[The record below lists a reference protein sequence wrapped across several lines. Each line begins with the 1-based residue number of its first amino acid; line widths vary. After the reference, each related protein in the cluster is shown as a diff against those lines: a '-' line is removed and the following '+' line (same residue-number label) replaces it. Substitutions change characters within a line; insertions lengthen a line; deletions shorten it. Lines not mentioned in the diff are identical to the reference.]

1 LSAPSHRK
9 EGAVDKNDGI
19 GAQGGLTLDYREEDH
34 MFTRTSLLAAVALA
48 AGLAGAAHAQPY
60 PSKTVRVVV
69 PFPAGGGTDILARPL
84 AQKLNEAWGQPVFV
98 DNRAGAGSTIG
109 NTLVARAA
117 PDGYTLLL
125 MSASI
130 SVVPAIYRNLPYDT
144 VKDLAAITLLMHTPY
159 VLVVHPSMPTKSV
172 RDLIRLAKSKPGQVI
187 YGSAGAGTITHF
199 TVELFRS
206 MAKIDILH
214 VPFKGGAPSLQ
225 ALMSGEVQ
233 MVMNV
238 MPEVLPHLRAGGRM
252 RPLGVSSAKRMEVTA
267 DLPTITE
274 AGVPGFESVVWFVL
288 MAPAGTPPAI
298 IAGINGE
305 VNRILRDPELLGFY
319 RNLGYGPLGGTPEAA
334 GEQVKREIA
343 RWAKVAREAGIKP
356 VD

>member
-1 LSAPSHRK
+1 MR
-9 EGAVDKNDGI
+9 
-19 GAQGGLTLDYREEDH
+19 
-34 MFTRTSLLAAVALA
+34 TRASLLAGVVLA
-48 AGLAGAAHAQPY
+48 AGLAGAACAQPF
-60 PSKTVRVVV
+60 PTKPVRMVV

-109 NTLVARAA
+109 NALVARAA

-125 MSASI
+125 NSASL

-144 VKDLAAITLLMHTPY
+144 LKDLAAITLLMHTPY
-159 VLVVHPSMPTKSV
+159 VLVVHPSMPTRSV
-172 RDLIRLAKSKPGQVI
+172 GELVRLARAKPGQII

-225 ALMSGEVQ
+225 ALISGEVQ

-238 MPEVLPHLRAGGRM
+238 MPEVLPHVRAGGRM
-252 RPLGVSSAKRMEVTA
+252 RALGVSSAKRMEQMP
-267 DLPTITE
+267 DLPTIAE
-274 AGVPGFESVVWFVL
+274 AGVPGFESVVWFAL
-288 MAPAGTPPAI
+288 LAPAGTPPAI

-305 VNRILRDPELLGFY
+305 VNRILRDPELLGLY
-319 RNLGYGPLGGTPEAA
+319 RNLGYGPLGGTPEEA
-334 GEQVKREIA
+334 GEHLKREIA
-343 RWAKVAREAGIKP
+343 RWAKVAKEAGIKP

>member
-1 LSAPSHRK
+1 
-9 EGAVDKNDGI
+9 
-19 GAQGGLTLDYREEDH
+19 
-34 MFTRTSLLAAVALA
+34 
-48 AGLAGAAHAQPY
+48 
-60 PSKTVRVVV
+60 VVV

-84 AQKLNEAWGQPVFV
+84 AQKLNEAWGQPVFI

-125 MSASI
+125 MSASLA
-130 SVVPAIYRNLPYDT
+130 VVPAIYRKLPYDT
-144 VKDLAAITLLMHTPY
+144 IKDLAPISLLMHTPY
-159 VLVVHPSMPTKSV
+159 VLAVHPSMPTKSV
-172 RDLIRLAKSKPGQVI
+172 VELIRLAKARPGQII

-206 MAKIDILH
+206 LAKIDILH

-238 MPEVLPHLRAGGRM
+238 MPEVLPHLQSGGRM
-252 RPLGVSSAKRMEVTA
+252 RALGVSSAKRMEVTP
-267 DLPTITE
+267 DLPTIAE
-274 AGVPGFESVVWFVL
+274 AGVPGFESVVWFML
-288 MAPAGTPPAI
+288 LAPAGTPNAL

-305 VNRILRDPELLGFY
+305 VNRILRDPKMLAY
-319 RNLGYGPLGGTPEAA
+319 YATLGYGPLGGTPEAA
-334 GEQVKREIA
+334 GERLKSEIG
-343 RWAKVAREAGIKP
+343 RWANVAKEAGIKP

>member
-1 LSAPSHRK
+1 MH
-9 EGAVDKNDGI
+9 
-19 GAQGGLTLDYREEDH
+19 
-34 MFTRTSLLAAVALA
+34 TRTSLLAAVTLTT
-48 AGLAGAAHAQPY
+48 GLAGAAYAQPF
-60 PSKTVRVVV
+60 PTKTVRVVV

-84 AQKLNEAWGQPVFV
+84 AQKLNEAWGQAVFV

-109 NTLVARAA
+109 NTLVARAT

-125 MSASI
+125 MSASL

-144 VKDLAAITLLMHTPY
+144 LKDLAPISLLMHTPY
-159 VLVVHPSMPTKSV
+159 VLAVHPSMPAKSV
-172 RDLIRLAKSKPGQVI
+172 GELIRLAKAKPGQVI

-206 MAKIDILH
+206 LAKIDILH

-238 MPEVLPHLRAGGRM
+238 MPEVLPHLRSGGRM
-252 RPLGVSSAKRMEVTA
+252 RALGVSSAKRMEITPE
-267 DLPTITE
+267 LPTIAE
-274 AGVPGFESVVWFVL
+274 AGVPGFESVVWFAL
-288 MAPAGTPPAI
+288 LAPAGTPQAI
-298 IAGINGE
+298 ISGINSE
-305 VNRILRDPELLGFY
+305 VGRILRDPGLLAYY
-319 RNLGYGPLGGTPEAA
+319 RNFGYGPLGGTPEAV
-334 GEQVKREIA
+334 GEHLKREIE
-343 RWAKVAREAGIKP
+343 RWAIVAKEAGIKP

>member
-1 LSAPSHRK
+1 
-9 EGAVDKNDGI
+9 
-19 GAQGGLTLDYREEDH
+19 
-34 MFTRTSLLAAVALA
+34 MCTRTSSLAAVTLA
-48 AGLAGAAHAQPY
+48 AGLAGAAYAQPF
-60 PSKTVRVVV
+60 PTKAVRVVV

-84 AQKLNEAWGQPVFV
+84 AQKLNEAWGQPVLV

-109 NTLVARAA
+109 NALVARAT

-125 MSASI
+125 MSASL

-144 VKDLAAITLLMHTPY
+144 LKDLAPISLLMHTPY

-172 RDLIRLAKSKPGQVI
+172 AELVRLAKARPGQII

-206 MAKIDILH
+206 LAKIDILH

-252 RPLGVSSAKRMEVTA
+252 RALGVSSAKRMEQTPE
-267 DLPTITE
+267 LPTIAE
-274 AGVPGFESVVWFVL
+274 AGVPGFESVVWFAL
-288 MAPAGTPPAI
+288 LAPAGTPQAL

-305 VNRILRDPELLGFY
+305 VNRILRDPELLAFY

-334 GEQVKREIA
+334 GAHLKREIA
-343 RWAKVAREAGIKP
+343 RWAKVAKEAGIKP

>member
-1 LSAPSHRK
+1 
-9 EGAVDKNDGI
+9 
-19 GAQGGLTLDYREEDH
+19 
-34 MFTRTSLLAAVALA
+34 MCTRTSLFAAVTLA
-48 AGLAGAAHAQPY
+48 AGLAGAAYAQPF
-60 PSKTVRVVV
+60 PTKTIRVVV

-98 DNRAGAGSTIG
+98 DNRGGAGSTIG
-109 NTLVARAA
+109 NALVARAT

-125 MSASI
+125 MSASL

-144 VKDLAAITLLMHTPY
+144 LKDLAPISLLMHTPY
-159 VLVVHPSMPTKSV
+159 VLAVHPSMPTKSV
-172 RDLIRLAKSKPGQVI
+172 VELIRLAKARPGQII

-206 MAKIDILH
+206 LAKIDILH

-238 MPEVLPHLRAGGRM
+238 MPEVLPHLQAGGRM
-252 RPLGVSSAKRMEVTA
+252 RALGVSSAKRMEVTP
-267 DLPTITE
+267 DLPTIAE
-274 AGVPGFESVVWFVL
+274 AGVPGFESVVWFML
-288 MAPAGTPPAI
+288 LAPAGTPHAL

-305 VNRILRDPELLGFY
+305 VNRILRDTKLLAY
-319 RNLGYGPLGGTPEAA
+319 YATLGYGPLGGTPEAA
-334 GEQVKREIA
+334 AEQLKREIG
-343 RWAKVAREAGIKP
+343 RWANVAKEAGIKP

>member
-1 LSAPSHRK
+1 M
-9 EGAVDKNDGI
+9 
-19 GAQGGLTLDYREEDH
+19 
-34 MFTRTSLLAAVALA
+34 MFTRASLLAVAL
-48 AGLAGAAHAQPY
+48 GVGFAGAACAQPF
-60 PSKTVRVVV
+60 PTKAVRVVV

-84 AQKLNEAWGQPVFV
+84 AQKLHDAWGHPVFV

-125 MSASI
+125 MSASL
-130 SVVPAIYRNLPYDT
+130 SVVPAIYRHLPYDT
-144 VKDLAAITLLMHTPY
+144 LKDLAPISLLMHTPY

-172 RDLIRLAKSKPGQVI
+172 GELVRLAKSKPGQVI

-206 MAKIDILH
+206 LAKIDILH

-252 RPLGVSSAKRMEVTA
+252 RALGVSSAKRMELTPE
-267 DLPTITE
+267 LPTIAE
-274 AGVPGFESVVWFVL
+274 AGVPGFESVVWFAL
-288 MAPAGTPPAI
+288 LAPAGTPHAVI
-298 IAGINGE
+298 TEINSE
-305 VNRILRDPELLGFY
+305 VNRILRDPEVLGYY
-319 RNLGYGPLGGTPEAA
+319 RNLGYGPLGGTPEEA
-334 GEQVKREIA
+334 GVHLKREIA
-343 RWAKVAREAGIKP
+343 RWAKVAKEAGIKP

>member
-1 LSAPSHRK
+1 
-9 EGAVDKNDGI
+9 
-19 GAQGGLTLDYREEDH
+19 
-34 MFTRTSLLAAVALA
+34 MCTRASLLAVVTLA
-48 AGLAGAAHAQPY
+48 AGLAGTAYAQPF
-60 PSKTVRVVV
+60 PTKPVRVVV

-84 AQKLNEAWGQPVFV
+84 AQKLNEAWGQPVLV
-98 DNRAGAGSTIG
+98 DNRPGAGSTIG
-109 NTLVARAA
+109 NTIVAHAA

-125 MSASI
+125 MSASL

-144 VKDLAAITLLMHTPY
+144 LKDLAPISLLMHTPY

-172 RDLIRLAKSKPGQVI
+172 GELVRLAKANPGQII

-206 MAKIDILH
+206 LAKIDILH

-238 MPEVLPHLRAGGRM
+238 MPEVVPHLRAGGRM
-252 RPLGVSSAKRMEVTA
+252 RALGVSSAKRMEQTPE
-267 DLPTITE
+267 LPTIAE
-274 AGVPGFESVVWFVL
+274 AGVPGFESVVWFAL
-288 MAPAGTPPAI
+288 LAPAGTPHAI

-334 GEQVKREIA
+334 GEHLKREIA
-343 RWAKVAREAGIKP
+343 RWANVAREAGIKP

>member
-1 LSAPSHRK
+1 
-9 EGAVDKNDGI
+9 
-19 GAQGGLTLDYREEDH
+19 
-34 MFTRTSLLAAVALA
+34 MCTRTSLLAAVALA
-48 AGLAGAAHAQPY
+48 AGLAGTAYAQPF
-60 PSKTVRVVV
+60 PTKAVRVVV

-84 AQKLNEAWGQPVFV
+84 AQKLNEAWGQAVLV
-98 DNRAGAGSTIG
+98 DNRGGAGSTIG
-109 NTLVARAA
+109 NAIVARAT

-125 MSASI
+125 MSASL
-130 SVVPAIYRNLPYDT
+130 SVVPAIYRKLPYDT
-144 VKDLAAITLLMHTPY
+144 LKDLAPISLLMHTPY
-159 VLVVHPSMPTKSV
+159 VLAVHPSMPTKSV
-172 RDLIRLAKSKPGQVI
+172 KELIRLAKARPGQVV

-206 MAKIDILH
+206 LAKIDILH

-252 RPLGVSSAKRMEVTA
+252 RALGVSSAKRMEVTPE
-267 DLPTITE
+267 LPTIAE
-274 AGVPGFESVVWFVL
+274 AGVPGFESVVWFML
-288 MAPAGTPPAI
+288 LAPAGTPNAL

-305 VNRILRDPELLGFY
+305 VNRILRDPKLLAY
-319 RNLGYGPLGGTPEAA
+319 YANLGYGPLGGTPEAA
-334 GEQVKREIA
+334 REQLTREIA
-343 RWAKVAREAGIKP
+343 RWAKVAKEAGIKP